1 MSLIRRYFIA
11 GLLIWLPIWATLVI
25 IKFLIDIMDGTL
37 RLIPTPYQPDKL
49 IGFHIPGLGLVISIA
64 VIIITGMFVSN
75 FIGRQFVALGE
86 YFLAHIPF
94 VRTIYTAVK
103 KVLETLFTSKDQS
116 FRKVLLVEYPRK
128 GLWSIAFQTG
138 TGSEELNKV
147 LNTELISIFIPTTP
161 NPTSGFLMMVPR
173 SEVVELAMNVE
184 DALKYVISLG
194 VVQPGINK
202 NGEPK
207 NIVTVGDTE

>member
-1 MSLIRRYFIA
+1 MSHLRRYFIA

-37 RLIPTPYQPDKL
+37 RLIPSEYQPDKL

-75 FIGRQFVALGE
+75 FIGKQFVALGE
-86 YFLAHIPF
+86 YILAQIPF

-147 LNTELISIFIPTTP
+147 LNTDLISIFIPTTP

-173 SEVVELAMNVE
+173 SEVIELAMPVE

-194 VVQPGINK
+194 VVQPGISK
-202 NGEPK
+202 NGNHK
-207 NIVTVGDTE
+207 NIVPVGDTE